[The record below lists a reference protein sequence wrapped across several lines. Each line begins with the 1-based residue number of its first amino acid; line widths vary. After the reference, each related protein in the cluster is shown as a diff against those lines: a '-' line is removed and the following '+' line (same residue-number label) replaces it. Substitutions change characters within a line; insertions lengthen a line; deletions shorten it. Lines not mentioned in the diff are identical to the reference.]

1 MIDRAPWRAIAAV
14 AGAIVLL
21 VVAFR
26 APYDGTASVGGGE
39 PTQPAHDAAA
49 VAAAGP
55 GVVETPEAQPTV
67 DIPQPAPGEQP
78 AQLVV
83 VSVDG
88 ACESRDQTMTRFMD
102 VGQQVGARFTFFV
115 SGLCLLPE
123 DQKKAYSPPGRPA
136 GASDMPFADADVV
149 AQRVRVFADMYR
161 RGHEI
166 GTHFVGHFCGAGGVG
181 SWSAADWTSE
191 LGQTRAFL
199 DQWPQHNPG
208 ITGLEPLPFNS
219 AVFAGARTPCLEGDR
234 PSMYEAFTAAGLR
247 YDASDPG
254 KLQWPRKVAGGRM
267 WSFPLPA
274 LRLSGTDDWMLS
286 MDYNLLVNQ
295 TGGKTEV
302 PEEKCRTVEEQT
314 YQTFMDGLEAVYG
327 GNRAPLILGTHLN
340 DWACNAYV
348 NALQRFI
355 VDAPAR
361 HPDIRLVSFADLAN
375 WLDEMDPTRLAELQE
390 LPEQRY

>member
-1 MIDRAPWRAIAAV
+1 MIERAPWRALAAV
-14 AGAIVLL
+14 AGAIVML

-26 APYDGTASVGGGE
+26 APYDGTASVRSEEAGDPG
-39 PTQPAHDAAA
+39 HDAA
-49 VAAAGP
+49 VITGHGP
-55 GVVETPEAQPTV
+55 GVVDQPEGQPTV
-67 DIPQPAPGEQP
+67 DIAQPAPGEQP

-88 ACESRDQTMTRFMD
+88 ACETRDQTMTRFMD

-115 SGLCLLPE
+115 SGLCLLPDE
-123 DQKKAYSPPGRPA
+123 QRKAYRPPGRPV

-166 GTHFVGHFCGAGGVG
+166 GTHFVGHFCGAGGVDR
-181 SWSAADWTSE
+181 WSAADWTSE
-191 LGQTRAFL
+191 LSQSREFL
-199 DQWPQHNPG
+199 DQWPQYNPG
-208 ITGLEPLPFNS
+208 ISGLEALPFNS

-234 PSMYEAFTAAGLR
+234 QAMYEAFPAVGLR

-254 KLQWPRKVAGGRM
+254 KLQWPRKVAAGQL
-267 WSFPLPA
+267 WEFPLPA
-274 LRLSGTDDWMLS
+274 LRMSGTDDWTLS

-295 TGGKTEV
+295 TGGETEV
-302 PEEKCRTVEEQT
+302 PEEKCRAVEEQT
-314 YQTFMDGLEAVYG
+314 YQTFMDGLEAVYN

-340 DWACNAYV
+340 SWACNAYV
-348 NALQRFI
+348 NALHRFI
-355 VDAPAR
+355 IDAHAR
-361 HPDIRLVSFADLAN
+361 HPDIKMVSFADLAN
-375 WLDEMDPTRLAELQE
+375 WLDAMDPARLAELQK